1 MTTLKLL
8 KRDIKLGIIERILI
22 YLIVIFIFFSV
33 KDCSRAV
40 ADIQVRHSM
49 QSSGTIMDYYVY
61 CVTGMGFYQ
70 FDPTKSF
77 VIPYLWFI
85 TQMGISYIIAYY
97 AEKDFSENGV
107 NVIVAGRSRSSWWFS
122 KVIWCVLSVLLYFI
136 ATFVFCSIFAMFHGA
151 KPSLGVTDE
160 FMKIVYGYNM
170 NYLPYKDLM
179 LIVFVVPVAVT
190 IGICLVQML
199 MSFIISPVTSFAI
212 ACAVYI
218 LSAYYTAWFFPGSY
232 TMWVRSSY
240 FDARGLSPL
249 SGLLIA
255 ATMAVA
261 VVVSGKMY
269 FDQKD
274 II

>member
-8 KRDIKLGIIERILI
+8 KRDIRLGIIERILL

-40 ADIQVRHSM
+40 ADIQARHSM
-49 QSSGTIMDYYVY
+49 QSPVTIMDYYVY
-61 CVTGMGFYQ
+61 CMTGMGFYQ
-70 FDPTKSF
+70 FEPTQIFS
-77 VIPYLWFI
+77 IPYFWFI
-85 TQMGISYIIAYY
+85 TQLGISYIIAYY
-97 AEKDFSENGV
+97 AEKDFTENGV
-107 NVIVAGRSRSSWWFS
+107 NVMAAGRSRSSWWFS
-122 KVIWCVLSVLLYFI
+122 KVVWCVLSVLLYFF
-136 ATFVFCSIFAMFHGA
+136 ATFISCSVFAMFRGA
-151 KPSLGVTDE
+151 IPSLGVTDK

-170 NYLPYKDLM
+170 TYLPYKDLM

-190 IGICLVQML
+190 AGICLVQML
-199 MSFIISPVTSFAI
+199 MSFIVSPVTSFAI
-212 ACAVYI
+212 TCAVYI

-232 TMWVRSSY
+232 TMWIRSSY
-240 FDARGLSPL
+240 FDARGLSPV

-255 ATMAVA
+255 AVMTVTA
-261 VVVSGKMY
+261 VVSGKIY